1 MKRDVFF
8 SSVPF
13 YLCYNLFMFGRFLT
27 YILLLSTFFLFS
39 LPASGEEFQLEG
51 KKNVEY
57 TLKYPGLM
65 QDHPLFFLKK
75 IRDRINLFLI
85 RDYLKKSDLILQIS
99 DKDIHS
105 GLLFSQQGK
114 WGLAANTVDTAER
127 DFMKIFPLLNQS
139 KKQGVTSGQDF
150 ILILKLSNEKHQ
162 EVIEAILKDVPQGE
176 RKRLSDTLMINKKA

>member
-1 MKRDVFF
+1 M
-8 SSVPF
+8 
-13 YLCYNLFMFGRFLT
+13 
-27 YILLLSTFFLFS
+27 
-39 LPASGEEFQLEG
+39 EG

-85 RDYLKKSDLILQIS
+85 RDYLKKADLILQIS

-114 WGLAANTVDTAER
+114 WGLATNTVDTAER

-176 RKRLSDTLMINKKA
+176 RKRLSDTLMINKKAENELKKF